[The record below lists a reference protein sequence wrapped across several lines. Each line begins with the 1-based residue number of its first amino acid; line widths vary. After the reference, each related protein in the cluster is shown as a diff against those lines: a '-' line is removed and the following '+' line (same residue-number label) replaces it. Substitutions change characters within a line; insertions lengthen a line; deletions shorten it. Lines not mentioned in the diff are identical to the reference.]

1 MSSTLNSG
9 VVNNHGPTDSGKN
22 LVWLLDLFLFCRPK
36 FELLPS
42 KLKHLVIKRAEFRL
56 NSVKIPCDYH
66 ERVLKPELALAFC
79 QGGILA
85 QHWMGKERLWPKF

>member
-1 MSSTLNSG
+1 MIMTTIAISSD
-9 VVNNHGPTDSGKN
+9 V
-22 LVWLLDLFLFCRPK
+22 
-36 FELLPS
+36 
-42 KLKHLVIKRAEFRL
+42 L
-56 NSVKIPCDYH
+56 NSVKIPCGYQ